1 MNHKLHNTI
10 LASAVVGAALLFGL
24 LAARPVDGDA
34 HRPTARHD
42 TYQAR
47 QAGMI
52 AAELGSD
59 LARDFEQLRYEP
71 DLGNAGSAGEA
82 LAMASAMVATSVVE
96 ATLASVIGDVA
107 HRPPSAPRPAAAAQL
122 DEGQAGDHYARR
134 RAALAMPYFSTA
146 RGLRRGHGE

>member
-96 ATLASVIGDVA
+96 ATLASVVQDIA
-107 HRPPSAPRPAAAAQL
+107 HRQPSAPRPHAAAQL
-122 DEGQAGDHYARR
+122 DEGQAGDHHARR